1 MTAPTSHEGHAPLA
15 AEPGTQQQPGKAGP
29 VSLSGGRLL
38 LTVLTVQAAF
48 TLAVTAALHT
58 LGLDLPDSSAAMIAG
73 FISAALV
80 LVAAGIRVSTKQG
93 AHEKLIPRHIGAVL
107 GAGQDWLWAVDSKGI
122 FTYSSQA
129 SASLLGYDPSE
140 LLGKPLSTVLDD
152 EDRASSRRDGVHVH
166 NQHTGEWAGVVVAFR
181 HRNGKSVW
189 MEVTGKS
196 RPGPAGSGQA
206 FEGIGSL
213 LPGQTVR
220 TLLRRCSRERLDKTG
235 RARPIVTAFQPVHN
249 LSSGTVTGVEA
260 LARFPGDV
268 SRSPEHWFT
277 EATSAGLGCELD
289 FAALEAALHDAVN
302 LPPNLTVALNLSP
315 ETCLDP
321 RLPKLVE
328 EMGMAPDRIVL
339 ELTERQAVD
348 DYASLNSALMPLR
361 KRGLRVAVDDA
372 GSGFSSMRHILEL
385 RPDIIKL
392 DRSLITGMHTS
403 PGQLA
408 LGAAMVKFAQ
418 DISATIVAEGIET
431 EAELITA
438 RKLGFN
444 AGQGYLLGR
453 PTTRPIDW
461 AAWHPSPAGIS
472 TGPIQL

>member
-1 MTAPTSHEGHAPLA
+1 MTAPTGHEGHAPLA
-15 AEPGTQQQPGKAGP
+15 AEPSTQHQPGKAGH
-29 VSLSGGRLL
+29 VSFSGGRLL
-38 LTVLTVQAAF
+38 LCVLTVQGAF
-48 TLAVTAALHT
+48 TLAVTATLHT
-58 LGLDLPDSSAAMIAG
+58 LGLDLPDSPAIIAG
-73 FISAALV
+73 FICAALV
-80 LVAAGIRVSTKQG
+80 LAAAGIRTRTKRG
-93 AHEKLIPRHIGAVL
+93 AHKKLIPRHIEAVL
-107 GAGQDWLWAVDSKGI
+107 GQDWLWAVDSKGI
-122 FTYSSQA
+122 FTYSSHA
-129 SASLLGYDPSE
+129 SASLLGYASSE
-140 LLGKPLSTVLDD
+140 LLGKPLNTVLDD
-152 EDRASSRRDGVHVH
+152 ADRASARRDGAHVH

-181 HRNGKSVW
+181 HRNGKPVW
-189 MEVTGKS
+189 MEVTGTS
-196 RPGPAGSGQA
+196 RPGAAGSAQA

-220 TLLRRCSRERLDKTG
+220 TLLRRCSRESLHKTD

-249 LSSGTVTGVEA
+249 LSSGIITGVEA

-268 SRSPEHWFT
+268 SRSPEQWFT
-277 EATSAGLGCELD
+277 EAAGAGLGCELD
-289 FAALEAALHDAVN
+289 FAALEAALHDAAN

-321 RLPKLVE
+321 RLPGLVE
-328 EMGMAPDRIVL
+328 ETGVTPDRIVL
-339 ELTERQAVD
+339 ELTERQPVN

-392 DRSLITGMHTS
+392 DRSLITGIHTS
-403 PGQLA
+403 PGQRA
-408 LGAAMVKFAQ
+408 LGAALVKFAQ

-431 EAELITA
+431 EAELIAA

-461 AAWHPSPAGIS
+461 AAWHPSPAGLA